1 MHWDVILARV
11 VKDAS
16 GLSSKFVHLQ
26 HIVIMQKM
34 AKDVRLKLK
43 LKLKSLLIKIYK
55 KFTMILYKISNF
67 TDKYRKLSI
76 KSKA

>member
-1 MHWDVILARV
+1 
-11 VKDAS
+11 
-16 GLSSKFVHLQ
+16 
-26 HIVIMQKM
+26 MQKM